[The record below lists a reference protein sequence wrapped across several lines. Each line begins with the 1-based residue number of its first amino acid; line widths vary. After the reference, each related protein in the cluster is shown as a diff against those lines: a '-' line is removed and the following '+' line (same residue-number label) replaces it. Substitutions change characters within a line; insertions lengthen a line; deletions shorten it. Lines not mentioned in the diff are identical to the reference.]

1 MPIPV
6 ITSIIS
12 AISIITGSVLGG
24 LFSWIINN
32 KMHER
37 KKREEC
43 KLIEEKREYEERF
56 KIKEVCANANVI
68 RLDICTAIYE
78 SVRFILTPNIENIP
92 YILPINKGYSCAV
105 ASLSDKY
112 NLKELSYIYQLYGI
126 IEKVNKDIEQ
136 EKDKKIIT
144 NGFYLILKKIY
155 GNNVEKILKEDIDKV
170 TYKEL
175 CRNEY
180 IKQGYRDVL
189 KRLDYLCAEENILKE
204 KIAIKNKSI
213 EEEAIKRS
221 EK

>member
-12 AISIITGSVLGG
+12 AISILTGSLLGA

-32 KMHER
+32 RMHEIKR
-37 KKREEC
+37 REE
-43 KLIEEKREYEERF
+43 KDMLIENREYEEKF

-68 RLDICTAIYE
+68 RLDICIAIYQ
-78 SVRFILTPNIENIP
+78 SIRFILNKDSLE
-92 YILPINKGYSCAV
+92 YINVLPISKNYSCAI

-126 IEKVNKDIEQ
+126 IEKVNKDIE
-136 EKDKKIIT
+136 KGADKNTLLIGYYAII
-144 NGFYLILKKIY
+144 KKIY
-155 GNNVEKILKEDIDKV
+155 GNNYEKILEEDIEKI

-180 IKQGYRDVL
+180 IKEGYKLILR
-189 KRLDYLCAEENILKE
+189 RLDYLCTEENILKDRFS
-204 KIAIKNKSI
+204 IKNKSI
-213 EEEAIKRS
+213 QK
-221 EK
+221 EKN

>member
-1 MPIPV
+1 MPVPV

-24 LFSWIINN
+24 VFSWVINN

-37 KKREEC
+37 KQKEEC
-43 KLIEEKREYEERF
+43 RLIEENRAYEERF

-68 RLDICTAIYE
+68 RLDICTAIYQ
-78 SVRFILTPNIENIP
+78 SIRFIIEP
-92 YILPINKGYSCAV
+92 DSEKALYLLPINKGYSCAV

-126 IEKVNKDIEQ
+126 IEKLNKDIEK
-136 EKDKKIIT
+136 EKDKKKIT
-144 NGFYLILKKIY
+144 SGFYAILEKIY
-155 GNNVEKILKEDIDKV
+155 GYNVEKILKEDIDKI

-175 CRNEY
+175 CRNDY
-180 IKQGYRDVL
+180 IKKGYREVL

-213 EEEAIKRS
+213 ELEAAKRS

>member
-37 KKREEC
+37 KKKEEC
-43 KLIEEKREYEERF
+43 KLIEENRAYEERF

-68 RLDICTAIYE
+68 RLDICTAIYQ
-78 SVRFILTPNIENIP
+78 SIRFILDPNKEGIN

-126 IEKVNKDIEQ
+126 IEKLNKDIEKESEQ
-136 EKDKKIIT
+136 KQIVS
-144 NGFYLILKKIY
+144 GFYSILIKIY
-155 GNNVEKILKEDIDKV
+155 GQNVEKILKEDIDKV

-180 IKQGYRDVL
+180 IKKGYREVL

-213 EEEAIKRS
+213 EREAIKRS

>member
-12 AISIITGSVLGG
+12 AISIICGSLLGG
-24 LFSWIINN
+24 FLSWIINN
-32 KMHER
+32 KLYDIR
-37 KKREEC
+37 RREDDA
-43 KLIEEKREYEERF
+43 KLQENREYEERF

-68 RLDICTAIYE
+68 RLDVCTAIYT
-78 SVRFILTPNIENIP
+78 SIRGILNFDSIEYI

-126 IEKVNKDIEQ
+126 IEKVNRDIIDCK
-136 EKDKKIIT
+136 EKEEILK
-144 NGFYLILKKIY
+144 GFYSIIKKIY
-155 GNNVEKILKEDIDKV
+155 GNNYKEILEIDINNV
-170 TYKEL
+170 TYKQL

-180 IKQGYRDVL
+180 IKKGYADVL
-189 KRLDYLCAEENILKE
+189 KKLDYLCAEENILKE
-204 KIAIKNKSI
+204 KLQIKNKSI

>member
-12 AISIITGSVLGG
+12 AISILCGSLLGG
-24 LFSWIINN
+24 LLSWIINN
-32 KMHER
+32 KMHDI
-37 KKREEC
+37 KRREDET
-43 KLIEEKREYEERF
+43 INRENREYEEKF
-56 KIKEVCANANVI
+56 KIKEICANANVI
-68 RLDICTAIYE
+68 RLDICTAIYT
-78 SVRFILTPNIENIP
+78 SIRSILNFENIN
-92 YILPINKGYSCAV
+92 YMHILPINKGYSCAV

-126 IEKVNKDIEQ
+126 IEKVNRDIINGSKGE
-136 EKDKKIIT
+136 EILE
-144 NGFYLILKKIY
+144 GFYSIIKKIY
-155 GNNVEKILKEDIDKV
+155 GNNYIEILKVDIEKI

-180 IKQGYRDVL
+180 IKIGYKEIL

-204 KIAIKNKSI
+204 KIEIKSKSI